1 MTRAVHSRLPPLGLG
16 LASVALG
23 AVGLML
29 FVLPILAIPISGC
42 GLLLGIVGLLTA
54 ALGNPLDMR
63 LCVAGVALCC
73 LALGIDWAISHA
85 PSGFL
90 LPHQASPDFAPLL
103 ERPYVPPP
111 APLRSGA
118 LASQFSPR

>member
-1 MTRAVHSRLPPLGLG
+1 MARLAHSRLPPLGLG

-23 AVGLML
+23 AIGLML
-29 FVLPILAIPISGC
+29 FVLPILAIPISTC
-42 GLLLGIVGLLTA
+42 GLLLGLMGFIAAAIGQPLDLRLSAAGA
-54 ALGNPLDMR
+54 AL
-63 LCVAGVALCC
+63 CS
-73 LALGIDWAISHA
+73 LALIIDLAMSYA

-90 LPHQASPDFAPLL
+90 LPHHTSPHFAPLL

-118 LASQFSPR
+118 VVSDVMPH